1 MLLQLEALRGGATRI
16 PFASHLELKQ
26 PRRHRPDGVNM
37 VRCRMA
43 EPSGKPAP
51 MGKKTHYKDSWLD
64 NTILSICMRRLGNVT
79 GVSTT
84 KKGYDGFVELTRK
97 VMETRSPLLQRA
109 SSMRVLHSAIPPWLL
124 KIIRRFLPNNQK
136 TAETF
141 AAATLYAEWL
151 VGPCEVKEVEVNGT
165 MQKSGVLIKKCRY
178 VDQALVECQ
187 SRYDHDFFL
196 ASSVTCYKSLTSEV
210 IAGVIG
216 ERYLESSNCVGM
228 CVNLCKIP
236 TQDFF
241 TNSLGVPLTMTPNFE
256 DMSCEMI
263 YGQTPPSIEEDP
275 ALQQPCFATLCPTAR
290 KKALTCSKTPL
301 PP

>member
-178 VDQALVECQ
+178 
-187 SRYDHDFFL
+187 
-196 ASSVTCYKSLTSEV
+196 
-210 IAGVIG
+210 
-216 ERYLESSNCVGM
+216 LESSNCVGM

-275 ALQQPCFATLCPTAR
+275 ALQQPCFATLCKPVI
-290 KKALTCSKTPL
+290 
-301 PP
+301 

>member
-26 PRRHRPDGVNM
+26 TRRHRPDGVNM

-178 VDQALVECQ
+178 
-187 SRYDHDFFL
+187 
-196 ASSVTCYKSLTSEV
+196 
-210 IAGVIG
+210 
-216 ERYLESSNCVGM
+216 LESSNCVGM